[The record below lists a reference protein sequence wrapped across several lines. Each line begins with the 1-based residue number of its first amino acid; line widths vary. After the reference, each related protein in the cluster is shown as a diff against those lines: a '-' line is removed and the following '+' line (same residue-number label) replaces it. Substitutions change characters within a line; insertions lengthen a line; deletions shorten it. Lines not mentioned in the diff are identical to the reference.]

1 LTFGVS
7 ESILG
12 GFARKGVTKVF
23 RVSNTLSGKVEE
35 FHPLVQHHVRMYT
48 CGPTVYDHAHVG
60 NFRTFVFQDIL
71 KRYLRFKG
79 YQVRHVMNITDVD
92 DKTIRNSG
100 ASDLVQLRQYT
111 DRFTAAFFEDCGK
124 LRIERPDVVAH
135 ATDHIP
141 EMVALIQ
148 TLNAKGY
155 TYEKDGSIYF
165 KIAQFKDYGKLSKL
179 DAEGILA
186 GARVDV
192 DEYGKQDARDFVL
205 WKATKNGEPH
215 WETPLGPGRPGW
227 HVECSAMSMKYL
239 GETFDL
245 HCGAVDLVFPHHENE
260 IAQSEAASD
269 KPFVRYW
276 MHGEHLIVEGEKMS
290 KSKGNFY
297 TLRDLEERGI
307 DPLAVRYALQ
317 SVPYRRQLN
326 FTFDL
331 LHQAE
336 KSLAR
341 LHDFRLRLTTEKLKP
356 GSNQKVREATAAAL
370 QDFEKAMDDDLN
382 TAQALAAV
390 FDWLRELNTA
400 ISENE
405 LGEQDRQP
413 SLQTIDRFNAVLELW
428 RPAID
433 SHDGAGSIKL
443 TGGASIEFRS
453 EVDQK
458 IRRLIEQ
465 RTQARLA
472 RNFAL
477 ADQIRDQI
485 HEMGYVI
492 EDTKEGIRWKKR

>member
-1 LTFGVS
+1 
-7 ESILG
+7 
-12 GFARKGVTKVF
+12 
-23 RVSNTLSGKVEE
+23 
-35 FHPLVQHHVRMYT
+35 
-48 CGPTVYDHAHVG
+48 
-60 NFRTFVFQDIL
+60 
-71 KRYLRFKG
+71 
-79 YQVRHVMNITDVD
+79 MNITDVD
-92 DKTIRNSG
+92 DKTIRNSD
-100 ASDLVQLRQYT
+100 ASNPAQLREYT
-111 DRFTAAFFEDCGK
+111 DRFTAAFFEDCAR
-124 LRIERPDVVAH
+124 LRIQRPDVIAH

-148 TLNAKGY
+148 TLNSKGY
-155 TYEKDGSIYF
+155 TYEKEGSIYF
-165 KIAQFKDYGKLSKL
+165 RIAQFKDYGKLSKL
-179 DAEGILA
+179 DAEGIMA
-186 GARVDV
+186 GTRVDV

-205 WKATKNGEPH
+205 WKAAKNGEPH
-215 WETPLGPGRPGW
+215 WETALGPGRPGW

-260 IAQSEAASD
+260 IAQSEAATE

-297 TLRDLEERGI
+297 TLRDLAEKGI

-317 SVPYRRQLN
+317 SVPYRRKLN

-341 LHDFRLRLTTEKLKP
+341 LQDFKLRLTTETLKP
-356 GSNQKVREATAAAL
+356 GSSQKARETTAAAF

-390 FDWLRELNTA
+390 FDWVRDLNT
-400 ISENE
+400 E
-405 LGEQDRQP
+405 LAEGRFCEDDRQTA
-413 SLQTIDRFNAVLELW
+413 LRALEQFNQVLELW
-428 RPAID
+428 RSDDAEID
-433 SHDGAGSIKL
+433 ERI
-443 TGGASIEFRS
+443 RS
-453 EVDQK
+453 
-458 IRRLIEQ
+458 LIEQ
-465 RTQARLA
+465 RTQARKS

-485 HEMGYVI
+485 HELGYVI

>member
-1 LTFGVS
+1 VLK
-7 ESILG
+7 I
-12 GFARKGVTKVF
+12 
-23 RVSNTLSGKVEE
+23 SNTLSGKLEE
-35 FHPLVQHHVRMYT
+35 FHPLDDKQVRMYT
-48 CGPTVYDHAHVG
+48 CGPTVYDYAHIG
-60 NFRTFVFQDIL
+60 NFRTFVFQDVL

-79 YQVRHVMNITDVD
+79 YQVAHVMNITDVD

-100 ASDLVQLRQYT
+100 ASNPAQLRAYT
-111 DRFTAAFFEDCGK
+111 DQFTAAFFEDCGK
-124 LRIERPDVVAH
+124 LRIERPDIVAH

-148 TLNAKGY
+148 TLNSKGY

-165 KIAQFKDYGKLSKL
+165 RISQFKDYGKLSKL

-215 WETPLGPGRPGW
+215 WETALGPGRPGW

-239 GETFDL
+239 GESFDL

-260 IAQSEAASD
+260 IAQSEAATE

-297 TLRDLEERGI
+297 TLRDLAEKGI

-331 LHQAE
+331 LHQAGTHFPYKLHAVGKALDHAGE
-336 KSLAR
+336 QLALKR
-341 LHDFRLRLTTEKLKP
+341 RRRRQHADNARARGLRCRFDGGLHADERHFRE
-356 GSNQKVREATAAAL
+356 SDAQVL
-370 QDFEKAMDDDLN
+370 QRRRRSRIAGDDDDL
-382 TAQALAAV
+382 A
-390 FDWLRELNTA
+390 TA
-400 ISENE
+400 I
-405 LGEQDRQP
+405 EQE
-413 SLQTIDRFNAVLELW
+413 TC
-428 RPAID
+428 
-433 SHDGAGSIKL
+433 DG
-443 TGGASIEFRS
+443 F
-453 EVDQK
+453 
-458 IRRLIEQ
+458 
-465 RTQARLA
+465 
-472 RNFAL
+472 
-477 ADQIRDQI
+477 
-485 HEMGYVI
+485 
-492 EDTKEGIRWKKR
+492 

>member
-1 LTFGVS
+1 MLK
-7 ESILG
+7 I
-12 GFARKGVTKVF
+12 
-23 RVSNTLSGKVEE
+23 SNTLSGKLEE
-35 FHPLVQHHVRMYT
+35 FHPLDEKQVRMYT
-48 CGPTVYDHAHVG
+48 CGPTVYDYAHIG
-60 NFRTFVFQDIL
+60 NFRTFVFQDVL
-71 KRYLRFKG
+71 KRYLKFKG
-79 YQVRHVMNITDVD
+79 YLLSHVMNITDVD

-100 ASDLVQLRQYT
+100 ASNPAELRVYT
-111 DRFTAAFFEDCGK
+111 DQFTAAFFEDCGK
-124 LRIERPDVVAH
+124 LRIQRPEVVAH

-148 TLNAKGY
+148 TLNSKGY
-155 TYEKDGSIYF
+155 TYEKEGSIYF
-165 KIAQFKDYGKLSKL
+165 RIAQFKDYGKLSKL
-179 DAEGILA
+179 DAEGIMA

-215 WETPLGPGRPGW
+215 WETALGPGRPGW

-239 GETFDL
+239 GESFDL

-260 IAQSEAASD
+260 IAQSEAATE

-297 TLRDLEERGI
+297 TLRDLTEKGI

-331 LHQAE
+331 LHQAD

-341 LHDFRLRLTTEKLKP
+341 LQDFKLRLTTEKLKP
-356 GSNQKVREATAAAL
+356 GSSQKVQEVTAAAL
-370 QDFEKAMDDDLN
+370 QDFEGAMDDDLN

-390 FDWLRELNTA
+390 FDWVRDLNT
-400 ISENE
+400 E
-405 LGEQDRQP
+405 LAEGGFLEDDRQTA
-413 SLQTIDRFNAVLELW
+413 LRTLEQFNQVLELW
-428 RPAID
+428 RSDDEEID
-433 SHDGAGSIKL
+433 
-443 TGGASIEFRS
+443 E
-453 EVDQK
+453 K
-458 IRRLIEQ
+458 IRSLIEQ
-465 RTQARLA
+465 RTQARKS

-485 HEMGYVI
+485 HELGYVI

>member
-1 LTFGVS
+1 MLK
-7 ESILG
+7 I
-12 GFARKGVTKVF
+12 
-23 RVSNTLSGKVEE
+23 SNTLSGKLEE
-35 FHPLVQHHVRMYT
+35 FHPLDENQVRMYT
-48 CGPTVYDHAHVG
+48 CGPTVYDYAHIG
-60 NFRTFVFQDIL
+60 NFRTFVFQDVL
-71 KRYLRFKG
+71 KRYLTFKG
-79 YQVRHVMNITDVD
+79 YQVSHVMNITDVD

-100 ASDLVQLRQYT
+100 ASNPTQLREYT
-111 DRFTAAFFEDCGK
+111 DRFTAAFFEDCSR
-124 LRIERPDVVAH
+124 LHIVRPDVVAH
-135 ATDHIP
+135 ATDHIS

-148 TLNAKGY
+148 TLNSKGF
-155 TYEKDGSIYF
+155 TYEKEGSIYF
-165 KIAQFKDYGKLSKL
+165 RISQFKDYGKLSKL
-179 DAEGILA
+179 DAEGIMA

-215 WETPLGPGRPGW
+215 WETTLGPGRPGW

-239 GETFDL
+239 GESFDL

-260 IAQSEAASD
+260 IAQSEAATE

-297 TLRDLEERGI
+297 TLRDLEEKGI

-331 LHQAE
+331 LHQAG

-341 LHDFRLRLTTEKLKP
+341 LQDFKLRLTTEKVKP
-356 GSNQKVREATAAAL
+356 GSSQKIQDTTAAAL
-370 QDFEKAMDDDLN
+370 RDFERAMDDDLN

-390 FDWLRELNTA
+390 FDWVRDLNTEL
-400 ISENE
+400 SEGRFLE
-405 LGEQDRQP
+405 DDRQTA
-413 SLQTIDRFNAVLELW
+413 LRALERFNQVLELW
-428 RPAID
+428 QSDDAEID
-433 SHDGAGSIKL
+433 D
-443 TGGASIEFRS
+443 
-453 EVDQK
+453 K
-458 IRRLIEQ
+458 IRSLIEQ
-465 RTQARLA
+465 RTQARKS

-485 HEMGYVI
+485 HELGYVI

>member
-1 LTFGVS
+1 VLK
-7 ESILG
+7 I
-12 GFARKGVTKVF
+12 
-23 RVSNTLSGKVEE
+23 SNTLSGKVEE
-35 FHPLVQHHVRMYT
+35 FHPLDEKQVRMYT
-48 CGPTVYDHAHVG
+48 CGPTVYDYAHIG
-60 NFRTFVFQDIL
+60 NFRTFVFQDVL

-79 YQVRHVMNITDVD
+79 HQVSHVMNITDVD

-100 ASDLVQLRQYT
+100 ASNPAQLRAYT
-111 DRFTAAFFEDCGK
+111 DQFTAAFFEDCGK
-124 LRIERPDVVAH
+124 LRIQRPDVVAH

-148 TLNAKGY
+148 ILNSKGY
-155 TYEKDGSIYF
+155 TYEKEGSIYF
-165 KIAQFKDYGKLSKL
+165 KIARFKDYGKLSKL
-179 DAEGILA
+179 DAEGIMA

-215 WETPLGPGRPGW
+215 WETVLGPGRPGW

-260 IAQSEAASD
+260 IAQSEAATE

-290 KSKGNFY
+290 KSKGNFF
-297 TLRDLEERGI
+297 TLRDLAEKGI

-331 LHQAE
+331 LHQAT

-341 LHDFRLRLTTEKLKP
+341 LQDFKLRLTTETLKP
-356 GSNQKVREATAAAL
+356 GSSQKVQEITAAAV

-390 FDWLRELNTA
+390 FDWVRDLNT
-400 ISENE
+400 E
-405 LGEQDRQP
+405 LAEGRFCEDDRQTA
-413 SLQTIDRFNAVLELW
+413 LRALEQFNQVLELW
-428 RPAID
+428 RSDDEEID
-433 SHDGAGSIKL
+433 G
-443 TGGASIEFRS
+443 R
-453 EVDQK
+453 
-458 IRRLIEQ
+458 IRNLIDQ
-465 RTQARLA
+465 RTQARKS

-485 HEMGYVI
+485 HELGYVI
-492 EDTKEGIRWKKR
+492 EDTKDGIRWKKR

>member
-1 LTFGVS
+1 MLK
-7 ESILG
+7 I
-12 GFARKGVTKVF
+12 
-23 RVSNTLSGKVEE
+23 SNTLSGKLEE
-35 FHPLVQHHVRMYT
+35 FHPLDENQVRMYT
-48 CGPTVYDHAHVG
+48 CGPTVYDYAHIG
-60 NFRTFVFQDIL
+60 NFRTFVFQDVL

-79 YQVRHVMNITDVD
+79 YQVSHVMNITDVD

-100 ASDLVQLRQYT
+100 ASNPTQLREYT
-111 DRFTAAFFEDCGK
+111 DRFTAAFFEDCGR
-124 LRIERPDVVAH
+124 LHILRPDVVAH
-135 ATDHIP
+135 ATDHIS
-141 EMVALIQ
+141 EMVTLIE
-148 TLNAKGY
+148 TLNSKGF
-155 TYEKDGSIYF
+155 TYEKEGSIYF
-165 KIAQFKDYGKLSKL
+165 RISQFKDYGKLSKL
-179 DAEGILA
+179 DAEGIMA

-215 WETPLGPGRPGW
+215 WETTLGPGRPGW

-239 GETFDL
+239 GESFDL

-260 IAQSEAASD
+260 IAQSEAATE

-297 TLRDLEERGI
+297 TLRDLEEKGI

-331 LHQAE
+331 LHQAG

-341 LHDFRLRLTTEKLKP
+341 LQDFKLRLTTEKLKP
-356 GSNQKVREATAAAL
+356 GSSQKIQDTTAAAL
-370 QDFEKAMDDDLN
+370 RDFERAMDDDLN

-390 FDWLRELNTA
+390 FDWVRDLNTEL
-400 ISENE
+400 SEGRFLE
-405 LGEQDRQP
+405 DDRQTA
-413 SLQTIDRFNAVLELW
+413 LRALERFNQVLELW
-428 RPAID
+428 QSGDAEID
-433 SHDGAGSIKL
+433 D
-443 TGGASIEFRS
+443 
-453 EVDQK
+453 K
-458 IRRLIEQ
+458 IRSLIEQ
-465 RTQARLA
+465 RTKARNS

-485 HEMGYVI
+485 HELGYVI